1 MMVAPLSVSSRSV
14 VAVSGSLHAPSKSTA
29 LLRAITDS
37 LAGKAEITVRLVEV
51 SALGAGLGGALTRGQ
66 LDDAAGQAIADIEA
80 ADLLVVA
87 SPVYRASYTGLF
99 KHLFDLVGQ
108 GALSGTP
115 VIVAASGGSDLH
127 SLVIEHEL
135 KPLFAFFDAA
145 TLPLGVYAK
154 DADYSDYVVVGEAL
168 LDRIERVTSAAA
180 DLLERG
186 RS

>member
-1 MMVAPLSVSSRSV
+1 MVAPPTFTAA
-14 VAVSGSLHAPSKSTA
+14 AVSGSLHAPSKSTA
-29 LLRAITDS
+29 LLGAITDS
-37 LAGKAEITVRLVEV
+37 LARKVKIEVTVVEV

-66 LDDAAGQAIADIEA
+66 LDEPAAAAIAAVEA

-108 GALSGTP
+108 GSLSGTP

-145 TLPLGVYAK
+145 TLPLGIYAK
-154 DADYSDYVVVGEAL
+154 DADYSDYSVTGEAL
-168 LDRIERVTSAAA
+168 LERIERVTSSAAEVLA
-180 DLLERG
+180 GAG
-186 RS
+186 R

>member
-1 MMVAPLSVSSRSV
+1 MASPSLPLKV

-29 LLRAITDS
+29 LLAAITDS
-37 LAGKAEITVRLVEV
+37 LGQKLPIVVSVVEV
-51 SALGAGLGGALTRGQ
+51 SALGAGLGGALNRAE
-66 LDDAAGQAIADIEA
+66 LDPTAAAAIADVESA
-80 ADLLVVA
+80 ELLVVA

-108 GALSGTP
+108 GSLAGTP

-127 SLVIEHEL
+127 SLGVEHEL

-154 DADYSDYVVVGEAL
+154 DADYTGYAVTSDAL
-168 LDRIERVTSAAA
+168 LERIERVSENAAA
-180 DLLERG
+180 IFTNQGER
-186 RS
+186 